1 LEAGL
6 LILIGLILYIIFYYT
21 HGRYLQYKVVG
32 ASSERKTPAHR
43 LYDGVDYVPANKYV
57 LYGHHFASIAGAGP
71 IVGPAIA
78 LAWGWLPAI
87 LWIWFG
93 NVFIGVVHDYLALMA
108 SVRHDGRSIGWIAGK
123 YLGRKAFYA
132 FNSYIWFTLLLV
144 IAAFGFVIAAL
155 FSKVQGA
162 GVAAFILMFL
172 ALAVGYTMYKTSLGY
187 KGGTILSIIS
197 IIVAL
202 AVGFSVQLHGLVSLT
217 FDQWLLILT
226 VYTILAASLPVWI
239 LLQPRDYMNA
249 FILWASLAIGGSA
262 LIILLAKAG
271 GELVFPA
278 TTMFAA
284 NVVGGQPSP
293 FWPAVPLVIAC
304 GALSGFHS
312 LVGSGTT
319 SKQLSSELDGLLV
332 GYGGME
338 TEGFL
343 STMIVGT
350 MAAFGIPALVDS
362 ASKAVA
368 AGNTKIIGL
377 LKKIAAE
384 AGVASAAGAGS
395 NLPVEAIIKA
405 MAVNPE
411 VFGKYYAVLANA
423 LKWSVIPESYG
434 YTLNSAFGIDITLGT
449 IFATIWVTAFALTS
463 LDTAARLAR
472 FAWQELLEPLKE
484 SSKSLYNVLTNKWV
498 ASIIAVILGMAL
510 AATKQFLI
518 IWPAFA
524 GMNQLLSSLALMTV
538 SVWVA
543 KYVQTTKFGKTLVVA
558 PAIFM
563 WVTVTIA
570 LIWYEVAI
578 VPVFLAKGGTLAVT
592 GVAVATITAIGLILN
607 LLLFALWIREMRA
620 KKPVAVQA
628 TTTA

>member
-1 LEAGL
+1 MEAGL
-6 LILIGLILYIIFYYT
+6 LILIGLALYIIFYYT
-21 HGRYLQYKVVG
+21 HGRYLQYRVVG

-43 LYDGVDYVPANKYV
+43 LYDGIDYVPANRYV

-78 LAWGWLPAI
+78 LAWGWLPAV

-132 FNSYIWFTLLLV
+132 FNSYIWFALLLV

-162 GVAAFILMFL
+162 GVAAFILIFL
-172 ALAVGYTMYKTSLGY
+172 ALAVGYTMYKTGLGY
-187 KGGTILSIIS
+187 KGGTLLAIVSIL
-197 IIVAL
+197 VAL
-202 AVGFSVQLHGLVSLT
+202 TIGFYVQLHGLVNLT
-217 FDQWLLILT
+217 FNQWLLILA
-226 VYTILAASLPVWI
+226 VYTILAASLPVWV

-249 FILWASLAIGGSA
+249 FILWTSLALGGLA
-262 LIILLAKAG
+262 LIVLLAKAG
-271 GELVFPA
+271 GELLFPA

-350 MAAFGIPALVDS
+350 MAAYGLPALIDS

-368 AGNTKIIGL
+368 AGNVKVASL
-377 LKKIAAE
+377 LEKIAAE
-384 AGVASAAGAGS
+384 VGVASMAGAS
-395 NLPVEAIIKA
+395 SSLPVETIINA
-405 MAVNPE
+405 MAANPE

-434 YTLNSAFGIDITLGT
+434 YTLNSAFGVDVTLGT
-449 IFATIWVTAFALTS
+449 IFATIWLTAFALTS

-472 FAWQELLEPLKE
+472 FAWQELLEPLREK
-484 SSKSLYNVLTNKWV
+484 SKNVYNVLANKWV
-498 ASIIAVILGMAL
+498 ASIIAVAIGMAL

-524 GMNQLLSSLALMTV
+524 GMNQLLSSLTLMTV
-538 SVWVA
+538 SVWIA
-543 KYVQTTKFGKTLVVA
+543 KHVQTTKLGKALVIA

-570 LIWYEVAI
+570 LIWYEATI
-578 VPVFLAKGGTLAVT
+578 VPVFLAKGGTHAVT
-592 GVAVATITAIGLILN
+592 GVAVAVITAVGLALN
-607 LLLFALWIREMRA
+607 LLLFTLWVREMRA
-620 KKPVAVQA
+620 KQPATLQVA
-628 TTTA
+628 TT

>member
-1 LEAGL
+1 MEAGL
-6 LILIGLILYIIFYYT
+6 LILVGLFLYILFYYT

-78 LAWGWLPAI
+78 LAWGWLPAV

-132 FNSYIWFTLLLV
+132 FNSYIWFALLLV

-162 GVAAFILMFL
+162 GVAAFILIFL
-172 ALAVGYTMYKTSLGY
+172 ALAVGYTMYKTGLGY
-187 KGGTILSIIS
+187 KGGTILAIVSML
-197 IIVAL
+197 VAL
-202 AVGFSVQLHGLVSLT
+202 SVGFYVQLHGLVSLT

-226 VYTILAASLPVWI
+226 VYTILAASLPVWV

-249 FILWASLAIGGSA
+249 FILWTSLALGGLA
-262 LIILLAKAG
+262 LIVLFAKAG
-271 GELVFPA
+271 GELLFPA

-319 SKQLSSELDGLLV
+319 SKQLSNELDGLLV

-343 STMIVGT
+343 STMIVAT
-350 MAAFGIPALVDS
+350 MAAFGLPALIDS

-368 AGNTKIIGL
+368 AGNAKVVSL
-377 LKKIAAE
+377 LEKIASE
-384 AGVASAAGAGS
+384 VGVAGMASAGS
-395 NLPVEAIIKA
+395 SLPIETIINA
-405 MAVNPE
+405 MAANPE

-434 YTLNSAFGIDITLGT
+434 YTLNSAFGVDIVLGT
-449 IFATIWVTAFALTS
+449 VFATIWLTAFALTS

-472 FAWQELLEPLKE
+472 FAWQELLEPLRGRSEK
-484 SSKSLYNVLTNKWV
+484 LYNTLANKWV
-498 ASIIAVILGMAL
+498 ASIIAVIIGMAL
-510 AATKQFLI
+510 AASKQFLI

-538 SVWVA
+538 SVWIA
-543 KYVQTTKFGKTLVVA
+543 KHVQTTKLGKALVIA

-570 LIWYEVAI
+570 LVWYEATI
-578 VPVFLAKGGTLAVT
+578 VPVFLAKGGTHFAT
-592 GVAVATITAIGLILN
+592 GVAVATITAIGLALN
-607 LLLFALWIREMRA
+607 LMLFALWVREMRA
-620 KKPVAVQA
+620 RKLATVQA
-628 TTTA
+628 TTT